1 MMTCLKKNPNHSRN
15 LPQKKAMSDLSFFS
29 AFLIGLAGGVHC
41 VGMCGGIVGAFAYAV
56 PKNAV
61 MLPYTLAYNFGRI
74 ASYIIAGAITG
85 WAGYLFAQQ
94 INQGI
99 VILQFVSGVFLVSLG
114 LYVAGW
120 WQGLTKIEK
129 FGSQFWQMIRPW
141 SKKLLPFKSPL
152 HALPY
157 GMIWGWLPCGLV
169 YSVLTW
175 SLASGSALQG
185 AIIMTGFGLGTLP
198 IMLLMATGF
207 DRIQQLIQNP
217 RAKILMGL
225 LLIIFALNQLYQAI
239 SGSIQ

>member
-1 MMTCLKKNPNHSRN
+1 MN
-15 LPQKKAMSDLSFFS
+15 DLSFVS

-56 PKNAV
+56 PKNSA

-74 ASYIIAGAITG
+74 TSYVLAGAMTG
-85 WAGYLFAQQ
+85 WVGYLFAQQ
-94 INQGI
+94 ISQGI
-99 VILQFVSGVFLVSLG
+99 VVLQFVSGIFLFLLG

-120 WQGLTKIEK
+120 WQGLSKIEK
-129 FGSQFWQMIRPW
+129 LGSKFWQVIRPW

-185 AIIMTGFGLGTLP
+185 AMIMAGFGLGTLP
-198 IMLLMATGF
+198 IMILMATGF
-207 DRIQQLIQNP
+207 DKIQKLLQDP
-217 RAKILMGL
+217 KAKILMGL
-225 LLIIFALNQLYQAI
+225 LLLMFAIKQLSQAI
-239 SGSIQ
+239 SASIQ

>member
-1 MMTCLKKNPNHSRN
+1 MTCLKNQLSQNRAQAIKMTE
-15 LPQKKAMSDLSFFS
+15 MSFVS
-29 AFLIGLAGGVHC
+29 ALLIGLAGGVHC

-56 PKNAV
+56 PKDSA

-74 ASYIIAGAITG
+74 TSYIIAGSITG
-85 WAGYLFAQQ
+85 WAGYLFSQQ

-99 VILQFVSGVFLVSLG
+99 VILQFVSGIFLFLLG

-120 WQGLTKIEK
+120 WQGLSQIEK
-129 FGSQFWQMIRPW
+129 LGSKVWQLIRPL

-175 SLASGSALQG
+175 SLASGSALHG
-185 AIIMTGFGLGTLP
+185 AMIMAGFGLGTLP
-198 IMLLMATGF
+198 IMILMATGF
-207 DRIQQLIQNP
+207 EKIQLLLQHPKTRIV
-217 RAKILMGL
+217 MGL
-225 LLIIFALNQLYQAI
+225 LLIIFATYQLFRAI
-239 SGSIQ
+239 SASIQ

>member
-1 MMTCLKKNPNHSRN
+1 MT
-15 LPQKKAMSDLSFFS
+15 DLSFIS
-29 AFLIGLAGGVHC
+29 ALLIGLAGGVHC

-56 PKNAV
+56 PKNSA

-74 ASYIIAGAITG
+74 FSYVIAGSITG

-94 INQGI
+94 VSQGI
-99 VILQFVSGVFLVSLG
+99 VILQFVSGVFLFLLG

-120 WQGLTKIEK
+120 WQGLIKIEK
-129 FGSQFWQMIRPW
+129 LGNKFWQVIRPW

-157 GMIWGWLPCGLV
+157 GIIWGWLPCGLV

-175 SLASGSALQG
+175 SLASGSALEG
-185 AIIMTGFGLGTLP
+185 AIIMAGFGLGTLP
-198 IMLLMATGF
+198 IMILMATGF
-207 DRIQQLIQNP
+207 DRIQQLLQNS
-217 RAKILMGL
+217 KTKVLMGL
-225 LLIIFALNQLYQAI
+225 LLMIFATNQLFHAI

>member
-1 MMTCLKKNPNHSRN
+1 
-15 LPQKKAMSDLSFFS
+15 MSDLSFFS

-56 PKNAV
+56 PKNSN
-61 MLPYTLAYNFGRI
+61 MLPYTLAYNLGRI
-74 ASYIIAGAITG
+74 FSYIIAGSVTG

-99 VILQFVSGVFLVSLG
+99 IVLQFVSGIFLFLLG
-114 LYVAGW
+114 LYIAGW
-120 WQGLTKIEK
+120 WQGLSKIEK
-129 FGSQFWQMIRPW
+129 IGKHFWQIIRPW

-157 GMIWGWLPCGLV
+157 GMVWGWLPCGLV

-185 AIIMTGFGLGTLP
+185 ATIMAGFGLGTLP
-198 IMLLMATGF
+198 IMILMATGF
-207 DRIQQLIQNP
+207 DKVQQVIQTP
-217 RAKILMGL
+217 KAKIVMGA
-225 LLIIFALNQLYQAI
+225 LLILFSINQLFHAI

>member
-1 MMTCLKKNPNHSRN
+1 
-15 LPQKKAMSDLSFFS
+15 MSELSFVS
-29 AFLIGLAGGVHC
+29 ALLIGLAGGVHC

-56 PKNAV
+56 PKNAA
-61 MLPYTLAYNFGRI
+61 MLPYTLAYNFGRVT
-74 ASYIIAGAITG
+74 SYIIAGSISG

-99 VILQFVSGVFLVSLG
+99 VILQFMSGVFLFLLG

-120 WQGLTKIEK
+120 WLGLSKIEK
-129 FGSQFWQMIRPW
+129 VGSKFWQVIRPW
-141 SKKLLPFKSPL
+141 SKKLLPFRSPF

-185 AIIMTGFGLGTLP
+185 ATIMAGFGLGTLP
-198 IMLLMATGF
+198 IMILMASGF
-207 DRIQQLIQNP
+207 DKIQQLIQNP
-217 RAKILMGL
+217 KAKILMGL
-225 LLIIFALNQLYQAI
+225 LLMVFAINQLFQAI
-239 SGSIQ
+239 SGSIL

>member
-1 MMTCLKKNPNHSRN
+1 MN
-15 LPQKKAMSDLSFFS
+15 DLSFVS

-56 PKNAV
+56 PKNTA
-61 MLPYTLAYNFGRI
+61 MLPYTLAYNFGRVL
-74 ASYIIAGAITG
+74 SYTIAGSITG
-85 WAGYLFAQQ
+85 WAGYLFTQQ

-99 VILQFVSGVFLVSLG
+99 IILQFVSGVFLFLLG
-114 LYVAGW
+114 LYVTGW
-120 WQGLTKIEK
+120 WQGLSKIEK
-129 FGSQFWQMIRPW
+129 LGSTLWQVIRPW

-185 AIIMTGFGLGTLP
+185 AIIMAGFGLGTLP
-198 IMLLMATGF
+198 IMILMATGF
-207 DRIQQLIQNP
+207 EKIQQLIQSP
-217 RAKILMGL
+217 KIKILMGL
-225 LLIIFALNQLYQAI
+225 LLIIFATSQLLKAI
-239 SGSIQ
+239 SSSIQ

>member
-1 MMTCLKKNPNHSRN
+1 VT
-15 LPQKKAMSDLSFFS
+15 DLSFVS
-29 AFLIGLAGGVHC
+29 ALLIGLAGGVHC

-56 PKNAV
+56 PKNST

-74 ASYIIAGAITG
+74 TSYVIAGSITG

-94 INQGI
+94 VGQGI
-99 VILQFVSGVFLVSLG
+99 VILQFIGGVFLFLLG
-114 LYVAGW
+114 LYVAGFW
-120 WQGLTKIEK
+120 HGLNKIERL
-129 FGSQFWQMIRPW
+129 GSKLWRLIRPL
-141 SKKLLPFKSPL
+141 SKRLLPFKSPL

-185 AIIMTGFGLGTLP
+185 AVIMAGFGLGTLP
-198 IMLLMATGF
+198 IMILMATGF
-207 DRIQQLIQNP
+207 TKIQHLLQDPKTKLV
-217 RAKILMGL
+217 MGL
-225 LLIIFALNQLYQAI
+225 LLMVFASNQLFHAI

>member
-1 MMTCLKKNPNHSRN
+1 MTE
-15 LPQKKAMSDLSFFS
+15 LSFVS
-29 AFLIGLAGGVHC
+29 ALLIGLAGGVHC

-61 MLPYTLAYNFGRI
+61 MLPYTLAYNLGRI
-74 ASYIIAGAITG
+74 TSYTIAGSITG

-94 INQGI
+94 ISQGI
-99 VILQFVSGVFLVSLG
+99 VILQFVSGVFLFLLG

-120 WQGLTKIEK
+120 WKGLSKIEK
-129 FGSQFWQMIRPW
+129 LGSKIWQAIRPW

-175 SLASGSALQG
+175 SLASGSATQG
-185 AIIMTGFGLGTLP
+185 AIIMAGFGLGTLP
-198 IMLLMATGF
+198 IMILMATGF
-207 DRIQQLIQNP
+207 EKIQHLIQKP
-217 RAKILMGL
+217 IAKVLMGL
-225 LLIIFALNQLYQAI
+225 LLILFAGNQLFQAI
-239 SGSIQ
+239 SSSIQ

>member
-1 MMTCLKKNPNHSRN
+1 MN
-15 LPQKKAMSDLSFFS
+15 DLSFVS

-56 PKNAV
+56 PKDSV

-74 ASYIIAGAITG
+74 TSYVVAGALTG
-85 WAGYLFAQQ
+85 WAGYLFAQE

-99 VILQFVSGVFLVSLG
+99 VILQFVSGIFLFMLG

-120 WQGLTKIEK
+120 WQGLSKIEK
-129 FGSQFWQMIRPW
+129 LGSKFWLVIRPW
-141 SKKLLPFKSPL
+141 SKKLLPFRNPL

-175 SLASGSALQG
+175 SLASGSAFQG
-185 AIIMTGFGLGTLP
+185 AMIMAGFGLGTLP
-198 IMLLMATGF
+198 VMILMATGF
-207 DRIQQLIQNP
+207 AKIQKLIQNP
-217 RAKILMGL
+217 QAKILMGL
-225 LLIIFALNQLYQAI
+225 LLLMFATKQLFQVIAT
-239 SGSIQ
+239 SVQ

>member
-1 MMTCLKKNPNHSRN
+1 MN
-15 LPQKKAMSDLSFFS
+15 DLSFVS

-74 ASYIIAGAITG
+74 VSYVVAGAITG
-85 WAGYLFAQQ
+85 WAGSLFAHQV
-94 INQGI
+94 NQGI
-99 VILQFVSGVFLVSLG
+99 VILQFVSGVFLMLLG

-120 WQGLTKIEK
+120 WQGLSNIEK
-129 FGSQFWQMIRPW
+129 IGSKFWQVIRPW

-185 AIIMTGFGLGTLP
+185 AMIMAGFGLGTLP
-198 IMLLMATGF
+198 IMILMATGF
-207 DRIQQLIQNP
+207 EKIQKVIQKP
-217 RAKILMGL
+217 KAKVLMGL
-225 LLIIFALNQLYQAI
+225 LLMLFSANQLFRAI
-239 SGSIQ
+239 STSIQ